1 MVMVIM
7 CWAKQQIELIEGSII
22 VLALWVMV
30 RLRVGMRDNVFDQS
44 VVVMMLDG
52 EPPS

>member
-1 MVMVIM
+1 MVMVVM
-7 CWAKQQIELIEGSII
+7 RWAEQQIKLIEGSII
-22 VLALWVMV
+22 MLAIFIMV
-30 RLRVGMRDNVFDQS
+30 GLGMIVADGIFDQS